1 MSQLPPPSVGPPV
14 APAPPSSTGRTVML
28 WGGAAG
34 GLITLV
40 SLLGQDP
47 IGLLAGLMLVTGSIA
62 GGITID
68 QRAEATR
75 HQRVL
80 DLLMHDPSVLI
91 TQITTQGN
99 LDLERLRGMIKQ
111 QHIQLTEPRA
121 IRADLV
127 RLSQALTSLQLAA
140 WDKSE
145 KDPSFRAI
153 FEQVSG
159 MVRTT
164 QEQTDSL
171 LADLLSDSDSLTEDQ
186 QRRYEAVSKLFLELL
201 DKWIGRL

>member
-1 MSQLPPPSVGPPV
+1 
-14 APAPPSSTGRTVML
+14 
-28 WGGAAG
+28 
-34 GLITLV
+34 
-40 SLLGQDP
+40 
-47 IGLLAGLMLVTGSIA
+47 
-62 GGITID
+62 
-68 QRAEATR
+68 
-75 HQRVL
+75 
-80 DLLMHDPSVLI
+80 
-91 TQITTQGN
+91 
-99 LDLERLRGMIKQ
+99 MIKQ

-140 WDKSE
+140 WEKSE
-145 KDPSFRAI
+145 KDPSFRTI

-171 LADLLSDSDSLTEDQ
+171 LADLMSDSQTLTEDQ

>member
-1 MSQLPPPSVGPPV
+1 
-14 APAPPSSTGRTVML
+14 ML

-47 IGLLAGLMLVTGSIA
+47 IGLLAGLMLAIGAIA

-68 QRAEATR
+68 KRAETTR
-75 HQRVL
+75 HQQAL

-91 TQITTQGN
+91 TQITAQRD

-140 WDKSE
+140 WEKSE
-145 KDPSFRAI
+145 KDPSFRTI

-171 LADLLSDSDSLTEDQ
+171 LADLMSDSQTLTEDQ